1 MDPDHAQQSLTNRK
15 QNQHTS
21 PLKPERKIKTII
33 GGLKL
38 KGLKSLI
45 DNSQYHARHQNE
57 VLFTEFERFASRYG
71 FVIQEA
77 PLQAYA
83 AALAFCPQASATK
96 SFFWEQRLGFIDRVR
111 VMHDA
116 WDPCIQLLSGHT
128 DAVKTVTF
136 SPDGQTIMST
146 SCDGTI
152 RLWDPTTG
160 VERRT
165 IHIPAPSTST
175 KRDRIPSIP
184 IVDGDRG
191 VHTVAFSPDGQT
203 IASASYHNI
212 HLWDA
217 STGVE
222 LRKLKGHQGLVRAV
236 LFLPD
241 RQTILSISHDGTS
254 RLWDSRTGA
263 NIRSLKIPLSAT
275 DTVFLSPDGQIAA
288 STAGNGIVR
297 VWDTATWTER
307 RNQCVRGF
315 GRAVAFSPD
324 GRTLASVADEHSAK
338 LWDSSTGSKRRTLNG
353 HSMDVTA
360 VAFSPD
366 GHAVATTS
374 EDNTVRLWDSA
385 TGGER
390 HRLVGHLRTVNAV
403 AFSPDGRTIA
413 SASDDHTVRLWY
425 STDGLERD
433 PTLECSIHHGH
444 NVIVTAVA
452 FSPDGQIVASASADN
467 KVSFWDSATGVE
479 RRAPRFHSHNSWV
492 LAITFSPDGKTVASA
507 SSDKTVK
514 LWNAATG
521 THIRTLE
528 GHTGR
533 VIAVAFSPDSQTLL
547 SVSGDKTLRVWDPAT
562 GREKDR
568 QNINFNLSHSVNG
581 FLSTNHNSLY
591 LTHQPFNSF
600 ADQQQTELL
609 ARGTWSTLLGPDVH
623 RNRDEIS
630 LRGNWLT
637 RKGKRLLRLP
647 PEYLPTCIAV
657 SSCSKGLVLG
667 HRSGHL
673 TFFRLN

>member
-1 MDPDHAQQSLTNRK
+1 M
-15 QNQHTS
+15 
-21 PLKPERKIKTII
+21 II
-33 GGLKL
+33 GGWKL
-38 KGLKSLI
+38 KALKSLI
-45 DNSQYHARHQNE
+45 DNSQSHARHQNE
-57 VLFTEFERFASRYG
+57 VLFNEFERFASRYG

-77 PLQAYA
+77 PLQTYA

-96 SFFWEQRLGFIDRVR
+96 RLFWDQRLGFIDRVR

-165 IHIPAPSTST
+165 IHIPVPTNSP
-175 KRDRIPSIP
+175 KRDPSQVIP
-184 IVDGDRG
+184 IANG
-191 VHTVAFSPDGQT
+191 VHTVAFSPDGQM
-203 IASASYHNI
+203 IASASHHNI
-212 HLWDA
+212 QLWDA

-222 LRKLKGHQGLVRAV
+222 IRKLKGHLGLVRAV

-241 RQTILSISHDGTS
+241 RQTILSISDDITS
-254 RLWDSRTGA
+254 RLWDVRTGA
-263 NIRSLKIPLSAT
+263 QIRTLKSPFSSA

-288 STAGNGIVR
+288 STCGNGIVR

-307 RNQCVRGF
+307 RTQHVRGCA
-315 GRAVAFSPD
+315 RAVAFSPD
-324 GRTLASVADEHSAK
+324 GRTLASGADEHSAR
-338 LWDSSTGSKRRTLNG
+338 LWDSSTGLRRRTLNG
-353 HSMDVTA
+353 HSRDVTA

-366 GHAVATTS
+366 GQAVASTS
-374 EDNTVRLWDSA
+374 KDGTVRLWDSA
-385 TGGER
+385 TGGGR
-390 HRLVGHLRTVNAV
+390 HLLIGHLREVNAV

-413 SASDDHTVRLWY
+413 SASDDHTVRIWY

-433 PTLECSIHHGH
+433 PTLEFQHSLNPGH
-444 NVIVTAVA
+444 DVNVTAVA
-452 FSPDGQIVASASADN
+452 FSPDGQIVASASADRE
-467 KVSFWDSATGVE
+467 VRFWDSVTGFE
-479 RRAPRFHSHNSWV
+479 RRAPRHHLHKGWV

-514 LWNAATG
+514 LWNAGTG
-521 THIRTLE
+521 AHLRTLE

-533 VIAVAFSPDSQTLL
+533 AIAVAFSSDSQTLV
-547 SVSGDKTLRVWDPAT
+547 SVSGDKTVRLWDPAT
-562 GREKDR
+562 GEEKAK
-568 QNINFNLSHSVNG
+568 QHINFNLSHSVNG
-581 FLSTNHNSLY
+581 FLSTSHGSLY

-600 ADQQQTELL
+600 VGQQQIETLT
-609 ARGTWSTLLGPDVH
+609 RGNWSTPLGPNVYQA
-623 RNRDEIS
+623 RDEIS

-637 RKGKRLLRLP
+637 RNGKRLLRLP
-647 PEYLPTCIAV
+647 PEYRPTCIAV

-673 TFFRLN
+673 TFFRFK